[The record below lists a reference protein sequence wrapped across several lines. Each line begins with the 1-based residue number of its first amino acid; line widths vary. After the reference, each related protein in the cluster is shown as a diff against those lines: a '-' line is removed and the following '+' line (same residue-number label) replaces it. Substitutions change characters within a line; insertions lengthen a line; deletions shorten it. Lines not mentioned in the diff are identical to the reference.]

1 MIYLDYNATTPLC
14 DAARE
19 AMLPYLGGKFGNP
32 SSVHAAGR
40 EARAAIDNARD
51 KIAALLHAK
60 PGEIIFTGG
69 ATESCNLG
77 VLGLARSASAG
88 GLPGV
93 PSAKPGHIISN
104 KAEHHAVLH
113 AVEHLE
119 DREGFEVTWL
129 NVSKTGM
136 VDLDQLA
143 DSIRPDTKLV
153 SIMTA
158 NNETGVIQP
167 MREISRIC
175 RERGVLLHSDMVQAF
190 GKIPVIPSEV
200 ENGAAGKAATWT
212 GRPEAERTGSE
223 RIKPRENIETL
234 TQRDPS
240 IPKAFGTQDDLGSLV
255 DCASFAAHKFYGP
268 KGTGFLFL
276 RSGLPIEPLM
286 FGGAHENQR
295 RPGTENVAGVAGM
308 AAAAEWVLRNAD
320 GERQRQ
326 AQLRDDFWTRIAKLF
341 PDAQQ
346 NGDPAHRLANTLN
359 ASFIGVDS
367 ETMLMALDLEG
378 VCASSGSA
386 CMVGSVRASHVLLAM
401 GLPMESARSAIRFS
415 LGRPTTAEEI
425 AGAAD
430 ALEQIAK
437 RTKDA
442 REYAL
447 A

>member
-19 AMLPYLGGKFGNP
+19 AMLPYLNEKFGNA

-40 EARAAIDNARD
+40 EARAAIDDARD
-51 KIAALLHAK
+51 KIAAFLHAK
-60 PGEIIFTGG
+60 PGEIIFTSG

-77 VLGLARSASAG
+77 LLGLARSGSSRG
-88 GLPGV
+88 
-93 PSAKPGHIISN
+93 GHIISN
-104 KAEHHAVLH
+104 KAEHHAVSH

-136 VDLDQLA
+136 VDLDHLA

-153 SIMTA
+153 SIMAA

-167 MREISRIC
+167 MREISWIC
-175 RERGVLLHSDMVQAF
+175 RERGVLLHSDIVQAF
-190 GKIPVIPSEV
+190 GKLEIDV
-200 ENGAAGKAATWT
+200 
-212 GRPEAERTGSE
+212 
-223 RIKPRENIETL
+223 
-234 TQRDPS
+234 
-240 IPKAFGTQDDLGSLV
+240 SLV
-255 DCASFAAHKFYGP
+255 DAGSFAAHKFYGP

-276 RSGLPIEPLM
+276 RSGLPIQPLM

-295 RPGTENVAGVAGM
+295 RPGTENVAGIAGM
-308 AAAAEWVLRNAD
+308 AAAAEWVLRDAD
-320 GERQRQ
+320 EERQRQ
-326 AQLRDDFWTRIAKLF
+326 EQLRDDFWTRIAQLF

-346 NGDPAHRLANTLN
+346 NGNPAHRLANTLN
-359 ASFIGVDS
+359 VSFMNVDS

-415 LGRPTTAEEI
+415 LGRRTTAEEI
-425 AGAAD
+425 SDAAD

-437 RTKDA
+437 RTKDV
-442 REYAL
+442 REYAV

>member
-14 DAARE
+14 DAARD
-19 AMLPYLGGKFGNP
+19 AMLPYLNRYFGNP

-40 EARAAIDNARD
+40 EARAAVDDARD
-51 KIAALLHAK
+51 RLAALLHAK
-60 PGEIIFTGG
+60 PGEIIFNSG

-77 VLGLARSASAG
+77 VLGLARSSSSRG
-88 GLPGV
+88 
-93 PSAKPGHIISN
+93 GHIISN

-119 DREGFEVTWL
+119 NHEGFEVTWL
-129 NVSKTGM
+129 NVSETGM
-136 VDLDQLA
+136 VDLNQLA

-190 GKIPVIPSEV
+190 GKIDIDV
-200 ENGAAGKAATWT
+200 
-212 GRPEAERTGSE
+212 
-223 RIKPRENIETL
+223 
-234 TQRDPS
+234 
-240 IPKAFGTQDDLGSLV
+240 SLV
-255 DCASFAAHKFYGP
+255 DAGSFAAHKFYGP

-276 RSGLPIEPLM
+276 RSGLPIQPLM

-308 AAAAEWVLRNAD
+308 AAAAEWVSRDAD
-320 GERQRQ
+320 AESQREG
-326 AQLRDDFWTRIAKLF
+326 QLRDDFWTQIAKLF

-346 NGDPAHRLANTLN
+346 NGDEVHRLGNTLN
-359 ASFIGVDS
+359 TSFIGVDS

-415 LGRPTTAEEI
+415 LGRRTTAEDI
-425 AGAAD
+425 ANAAD
-430 ALEQIAK
+430 ALKRIAK

-442 REYAL
+442 REYAV

>member
-19 AMLPYLGGKFGNP
+19 AMLPYLGRYFGNP

-51 KIAALLHAK
+51 KLGALLRAK

-77 VLGLARSASAG
+77 VLGLARSSSSRG
-88 GLPGV
+88 
-93 PSAKPGHIISN
+93 GHIISN

-113 AVEHLE
+113 PLEHLE
-119 DREGFEVTWL
+119 QQEGFEVTWL
-129 NVSKTGM
+129 NVSESGM

-143 DSIRPDTKLV
+143 DSIRPDTRLV

-167 MREISRIC
+167 MREISQIC
-175 RERGVLLHSDMVQAF
+175 RDRGVLLHSDTVQAF
-190 GKIPVIPSEV
+190 GKTDVDV
-200 ENGAAGKAATWT
+200 
-212 GRPEAERTGSE
+212 
-223 RIKPRENIETL
+223 
-234 TQRDPS
+234 
-240 IPKAFGTQDDLGSLV
+240 SLV
-255 DCASFAAHKFYGP
+255 DVASFAAHKFYGP
-268 KGTGFLFL
+268 KGTGFLCL
-276 RSGLPIEPLM
+276 RAGLPIQPIM

-295 RPGTENVAGVAGM
+295 RPGTENVAGIAGM
-308 AAAAEWVLRNAD
+308 AAAAEWILRD
-320 GERQRQ
+320 RETEQERR
-326 AQLRDDFWTRIAKLF
+326 AQLRDQLWRSIVDVF

-346 NGDPAHRLANTLN
+346 NGDPTHRLGNTLN

-378 VCASSGSA
+378 ICASSGSA

-401 GLPMESARSAIRFS
+401 GLPMERARSAIRLS
-415 LGRPTTAEEI
+415 LGKWTTAKEI
-425 AGAAD
+425 ADAGD
-430 ALEQIAK
+430 ALDRIAK

>member
-1 MIYLDYNATTPLC
+1 MSAKRVQRVSQRRGYNGNEHEHGHDYEHEHEHEHEHEYEYEEKLMIYLDYNATTPLC

-19 AMLPYLGGKFGNP
+19 AMLPYLNRHFGNP

-40 EARAAIDNARD
+40 EARAAIDDGRD
-51 KIAALLHAK
+51 KLAALLHAK
-60 PGEIIFTGG
+60 PGEIIFTSG

-77 VLGLARSASAG
+77 VLGLARSAASLG
-88 GLPGV
+88 
-93 PSAKPGHIISN
+93 GHIISN
-104 KAEHHAVLH
+104 KAEHHAVLN

-119 DREGFEVTWL
+119 NREGFEVTWL
-129 NVSKTGM
+129 NVSRNGM

-143 DSIRPDTKLV
+143 DSIRPATKLV

-175 RERGVLLHSDMVQAF
+175 RDRRVLLHSDIVQAF
-190 GKIPVIPSEV
+190 GKLDIDV
-200 ENGAAGKAATWT
+200 
-212 GRPEAERTGSE
+212 
-223 RIKPRENIETL
+223 
-234 TQRDPS
+234 
-240 IPKAFGTQDDLGSLV
+240 SLV
-255 DCASFAAHKFYGP
+255 DAGSFAAHKFYGP

-276 RSGLPIEPLM
+276 RSGLPIQPLM

-308 AAAAEWVLRNAD
+308 AAAAEWVSRDAD
-320 GERQRQ
+320 AERQRQ

-341 PDAQQ
+341 ADAQQ
-346 NGDPAHRLANTLN
+346 NGEQVHRLANTLN
-359 ASFIGVDS
+359 TSFIGVDS

-415 LGRPTTAEEI
+415 LGRPTTVEEI
-425 AGAAD
+425 ADAAD
-430 ALEQIAK
+430 ALERIAK

>member
-19 AMLPYLGGKFGNP
+19 AMLPYLGRYFGNP

-51 KIAALLHAK
+51 KLGALLRAK

-69 ATESCNLG
+69 ATESCNLA
-77 VLGLARSASAG
+77 VLGLARSSSSRG
-88 GLPGV
+88 
-93 PSAKPGHIISN
+93 GHIISN

-113 AVEHLE
+113 PLEHLE
-119 DREGFEVTWL
+119 QHEGFEVTWL
-129 NVSKTGM
+129 NVSESGM

-143 DSIRPDTKLV
+143 DSIRPDTRLV

-167 MREISRIC
+167 MREISQIC
-175 RERGVLLHSDMVQAF
+175 RDRGVLLHSDMVQAF
-190 GKIPVIPSEV
+190 GKTDVDV
-200 ENGAAGKAATWT
+200 
-212 GRPEAERTGSE
+212 
-223 RIKPRENIETL
+223 
-234 TQRDPS
+234 
-240 IPKAFGTQDDLGSLV
+240 SLV
-255 DCASFAAHKFYGP
+255 DVASFAAHKFYGP
-268 KGTGFLFL
+268 KGTGFLCL
-276 RSGLPIEPLM
+276 RAGLPIQPIM

-295 RPGTENVAGVAGM
+295 RPGTENVAGIAGM
-308 AAAAEWVLRNAD
+308 AAAAEWILRD
-320 GERQRQ
+320 RETEQERR
-326 AQLRDDFWTRIAKLF
+326 AQLRDQLWRSIVNVF

-346 NGDPAHRLANTLN
+346 NGDPTHRLANTLN

-378 VCASSGSA
+378 ICASSGSA

-401 GLPMESARSAIRFS
+401 GLPMERARSAIRLS
-415 LGRPTTAEEI
+415 LGKWTTAEEI
-425 AGAAD
+425 AATGD
-430 ALEQIAK
+430 ALDRIAK